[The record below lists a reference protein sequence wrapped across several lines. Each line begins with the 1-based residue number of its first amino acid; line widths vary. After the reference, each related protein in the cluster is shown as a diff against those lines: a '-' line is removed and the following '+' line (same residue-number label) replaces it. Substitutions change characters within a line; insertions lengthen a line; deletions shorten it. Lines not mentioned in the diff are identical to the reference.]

1 MKPIARIGTAL
12 CLLLAASCGDDSDT
26 INEVR
31 DDSDTINEVRESM
44 RDLRY
49 CEIAILFMGPDGIS
63 SDTWNTHGFNDC
75 PAADWEALDFEAIRQ
90 EFGALVVRPNGPRR
104 WLMDAAELEGS
115 EEAERR
121 FFGNLEFRLVAHVQ
135 FNFTPPPPGIFIF
148 EVAVQRDSEFLFYKD
163 RPVYEL
169 LAPLGKR
176 YVMQSYAQIA
186 DPTLNLADLDAIG
199 PRISLPEGWEYRVR
213 VLSEDLQVEDFQGFA
228 TAVRDALENTYQR
241 AETLEYLPAGR
252 VALEIFNGST
262 MQSWTA
268 FMSEQEADELPVNL
282 PWQKSDQIM
291 LADKSVYSRSPD
303 AQVDGRFA
311 QMAIAGFTFSHS
323 GSALCEPELH
333 SSGLIV
339 TGQSRKFH
347 ELTYGAGRTIPYI
360 SNPRGENF
368 VLVSNAPDVLSEP
381 NMLPVGWSHGEVP
394 LSDDWRIVFDDTV
407 SAVSTVET
415 VDGTRIYQGPV
426 LLPGMEAVL
435 PSEDAGSSFTLK
447 LLKNTGE
454 NPFANLAYECDEC
467 SFEQHAAIVPPPGW
481 SKAPRQVIL
490 PPGELRSTPCFEG
503 VPSTLDFVPEIPGNE
518 FKLIAKGL
526 DGRILE
532 IGENGLMIL
541 SDVLRDTIFRFPRGS
556 RVHELTDPEGNVYV
570 LFGYEVESMDFTSPD
585 FEDADA
591 LVDYPR
597 PAGWTY
603 STRILDAG
611 LVMESSG
618 VVSILSIRAEAA
630 ASTWEQR

>member
-1 MKPIARIGTAL
+1 MKPTTRIGTAL
-12 CLLLAASCGDDSDT
+12 CLLLAASCDDNSD
-26 INEVR
+26 N
-31 DDSDTINEVRESM
+31 INEVRESI
-44 RDLRY
+44 RDFRY
-49 CEIAILFMGPDGIS
+49 CEITPLFSGPDGIS
-63 SDTWNTHGFNDC
+63 SDAWNTHGLNDC
-75 PAADWEALDFEAIRQ
+75 PAADWEALDFEAIQQ
-90 EFGALVVRPNGPRR
+90 ELGALFVRRNGPRH
-104 WLMDAAELEGS
+104 WLFDAGVLKGS

-135 FNFTPPPPGIFIF
+135 FNFTPPPPGNFIF
-148 EVAVQRDSEFLFYKD
+148 EVAVQRDTSFLFYKD

-176 YVMQSYAQIA
+176 YVMQSYALIA
-186 DPTLNLADLDAIG
+186 DPTLTLADLDAIG

-213 VLSEDLQVEDFQGFA
+213 VLSEDLLVEDFQGFA

-252 VALEIFNGST
+252 VAVEIFNGST

-282 PWQKSDQIM
+282 PWQKSDQII

-303 AQVDGRFA
+303 AEVDGRFA
-311 QMAIAGFTFSHS
+311 QMTIAGFTFSYS
-323 GSALCEPELH
+323 GLALCEPELH
-333 SSGLIV
+333 PSGLVV
-339 TGQSRKFH
+339 TGESRKFH
-347 ELTYGAGRTIPYI
+347 ELTYSAGRTIPYI
-360 SNPRGENF
+360 SNPGGENF
-368 VLVSNAPDVLSEP
+368 VLVSNALDALSEP
-381 NMLPVGWSHGEVP
+381 SMLPAGWSHGEVT
-394 LSDDWRIVFDDTV
+394 LSDDWRIVFEG
-407 SAVSTVET
+407 AVSTVET

-426 LLPGMEAVL
+426 SLPGTVAVL
-435 PSEDAGSSFTLK
+435 PPADLGSSFTLK

-454 NPFANLAYECDEC
+454 NPFANLVYECDEC
-467 SFEQHAAIVPPPGW
+467 SFAQHAAIEPPPGW
-481 SKAPRQVIL
+481 SKGPAQVIL
-490 PPGELRSTPCFEG
+490 SPGELRSTPCFDG
-503 VPSTLDFVPEIPGNE
+503 VPSSMDFVPEIPGNE
-518 FKLIAKGL
+518 FKLIARSL
-526 DGRILE
+526 NGRILE
-532 IGENGLMIL
+532 AGENGLMIL
-541 SDVLRDTIFRFPRGS
+541 SDIMRDTIFRFPLGS
-556 RVHELTDPEGNVYV
+556 RVHELTDPEGNVFV

-585 FEDADA
+585 FDDADA

-603 STRILDAG
+603 STRILDED